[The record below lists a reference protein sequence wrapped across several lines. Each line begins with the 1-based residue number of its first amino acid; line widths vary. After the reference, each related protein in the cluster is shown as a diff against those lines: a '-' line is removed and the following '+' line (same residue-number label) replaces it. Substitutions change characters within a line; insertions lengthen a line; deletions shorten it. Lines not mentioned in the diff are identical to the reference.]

1 LNSRR
6 LILTMSSRSTKRDG
20 PSAPVTGKE
29 LTEVE
34 EISVMLDVLI
44 EELQRRG
51 AIDKKEYGRLVAM
64 RLHEISKARAFEGL
78 DKEL

>member
-1 LNSRR
+1 MSGKTSRR
-6 LILTMSSRSTKRDG
+6 DR

-34 EISVMLDVLI
+34 EITVMLDVLV

-51 AIDKKEYGRLVAM
+51 ILDKKEFNRLVAM
-64 RLHEISKARAFEGL
+64 RLHEISKARAFEEL
-78 DKEL
+78 DEEL